1 MVRNILRLDLAVIS
15 ISKHLNRVEKI
26 PTCVAVNSANPRFHC
41 SRDFWCEF
49 L

>member
-15 ISKHLNRVEKI
+15 VSKHLNRVEKI
-26 PTCVAVNSANPRFHC
+26 PTCVAVNSATRGFHC

>member
-1 MVRNILRLDLAVIS
+1 MVRNIMRLDLAVIS
-15 ISKHLNRVEKI
+15 ISKHLKQVEKF
-26 PTCVAVNSANPRFHC
+26 PTCVVVNSANQGFHC